1 MRLIDQ
7 NSEMIGV
14 VDIATALQYAEKA
27 ALDLV
32 EIAPQS
38 EPPVCKILDFGKF
51 KYEIKKKSSGAKKK
65 QRVVAIKEI
74 KLRITIGEHDLQVKL
89 RHIRGFI
96 ADGDKVKVSLKFRG
110 REITHNELGL
120 ALMRRVQTEVAD
132 IAKADNEP
140 RIEGSQVVMSLVAK

>member
-1 MRLIDQ
+1 VRLIDQ
-7 NSEMIGV
+7 NSEMVGV

-27 ALDLV
+27 GLDLV

>member
-7 NSEMIGV
+7 NSEMVGV

-27 ALDLV
+27 GLDLV

>member
-1 MRLIDQ
+1 MV
-7 NSEMIGV
+7 GV

-27 ALDLV
+27 GLDLV